1 MSARG
6 VRIVV
11 GEGPSER
18 KGLLRFVVDGEG
30 YDVVAEA
37 STTAEL
43 ARLMATYRPDVVV
56 LDDGIG
62 ATAVGMINE
71 MSPNTKV
78 VLVWPGAVMPVGGQ
92 PNTVSRVYV

>member
-43 ARLMATYRPDVVV
+43 RASWRPTVPMSWSST
-56 LDDGIG
+56 
-62 ATAVGMINE
+62 TASVPRP
-71 MSPNTKV
+71 S
-78 VLVWPGAVMPVGGQ
+78 A
-92 PNTVSRVYV
+92 